1 MTKLLNLITDELK
14 RAKVFYLLLITFVL
28 ISEGIMVFSNIRASY
43 SVLTASENADYTN
56 LITNLNG
63 AFDNSMVYTMIIG
76 ATAFALLGYSVY
88 SWIRDWHFQ
97 GNFIYRLLT
106 LPGNRAPIAYAKL
119 ISTLIMMAGI
129 LILQLVVFYVA
140 NAAFSIMFADSYT
153 TIPVLIQLA
162 TKMQTSLVLFPP
174 YPGQTFLTYGGGLW
188 FLFTLMNSM
197 IILLSA
203 KGYTW
208 TRTLLTIVIYWVVSI
223 ALVYLMGFSTLT
235 MPLTATEG
243 TIIVLVFIYAANIIN
258 GYMMSWLMNH
268 YVSV

>member
-14 RAKVFYLLLITFVL
+14 RAKVFYLLLIAFVL

>member
-14 RAKVFYLLLITFVL
+14 RAKVFYFLLMAFVL
-28 ISEGIMVFSNIRASY
+28 VTEGIMVLGNVRTSYMAIASGNT
-43 SVLTASENADYTN
+43 SDYPFP
-56 LITNLNG
+56 ITNLAS
-63 AFDNSMVYTMIIG
+63 AFDNSMAFTMIIG
-76 ATAFALLGYSVY
+76 ATGFALLAYSVF

-97 GNFIYRLLT
+97 GNFIYRLLA

-140 NAAFSIMFADSYT
+140 NVAFSIMFPDSYT

-243 TIIVLVFIYAANIIN
+243 TIIVLVLIYAANMIN

-268 YVSV
+268 YVSI

>member
-14 RAKVFYLLLITFVL
+14 RAKVFYSLLIAFVL
-28 ISEGIMVFSNIRASY
+28 VTEGIMVFGNVRTSFMAIASGNT
-43 SVLTASENADYTN
+43 SDYPFP
-56 LITNLNG
+56 ITNLAS
-63 AFDNSMVYTMIIG
+63 AFDDSMAFTMIIG
-76 ATAFALLGYSVY
+76 ATGFALLAYSVF

-223 ALVYLMGFSTLT
+223 ALVYLLGFSTLT

-243 TIIVLVFIYAANIIN
+243 TIIVLVFIYAANMIN

-268 YVSV
+268 YVSI

>member
-14 RAKVFYLLLITFVL
+14 RAKVFYLLLIAFVL

-76 ATAFALLGYSVY
+76 ATAFALLGYSVF

-106 LPGNRAPIAYAKL
+106 LPGNRAPIAFAKL

-129 LILQLVVFYVA
+129 LILQLGLFYIA
-140 NAAFSIMFADSYT
+140 NSAFTIMFNGQYT
-153 TIPVLIQLA
+153 QVPVLIQLA
-162 TKMQTSLVLFPP
+162 TTMDTSSLLFPP
-174 YPGQTFLTYGGGLW
+174 YPAQTFIIYGGGLW
-188 FLFTLMNSM
+188 FLFTLMNSL

-208 TRTLLTIVIYWVVSI
+208 LRTVATTMIYWLVSLALIYLI
-223 ALVYLMGFSTLT
+223 AWLTFILPLTNMEATVLVLVY
-235 MPLTATEG
+235 
-243 TIIVLVFIYAANIIN
+243 IYSVNIIN